1 MQLVFPFCDVAEDSV
16 CIQFCFNVESRLSII
31 EELKEALEFLEKQL
45 NVLRDVEMDYLSDKR
60 RKIRVKRETNYQIE

>member
-1 MQLVFPFCDVAEDSV
+1 M